1 MKLKFEKNIQFT
13 RTIKADNRLREFN
26 FRKLGGLQEGVFT
39 IDVVDDR
46 GNRIMFKM
54 QKADNVWK
62 IVNQPLPDWV
72 IKTEKTFHE
81 LIEEELEHRPRRH
94 FFPRLWNYHHPR
106 GCKGY
111 FLRPPRRF
119 LHLCRPRPHQ
129 TYRDHFHLLHLPK
142 FFH

>member
-72 IKTEKTFHE
+72 LKSEKTFHE
-81 LIEEELEHRPRRH
+81 LIEEEL
-94 FFPRLWNYHHPR
+94 
-106 GCKGY
+106 
-111 FLRPPRRF
+111 
-119 LHLCRPRPHQ
+119 Q
-129 TYRDHFHLLHLPK
+129 QQA
-142 FFH
+142 